1 VTARTAL
8 ACAVVA
14 LALAGCGGGSQKG
27 EVTKVV
33 RQWTATMADQNGKA
47 ACSRMTT
54 AARAEMA
61 SFAQAYTKVPPTT
74 ACAVNAT
81 RFTHKLSSIALR
93 QMRDADVAQI
103 RIDGATAVVHMEDG
117 GPNELRLRREGDTWR
132 IDQAFQKGWR
142 LMGAPSFGMTGG

>member
-1 VTARTAL
+1 VAVRATI

-14 LALAGCGGGSQKG
+14 VALAGCGGGSQEG

-47 ACSRMTT
+47 ACARMTA
-54 AARAEMA
+54 AARSEMA
-61 SFAQAYTKVPPTT
+61 AFAKANTKVPPTT

-81 RFTHKLSSIALR
+81 RFTHRLSSIALR
-93 QMRDADVAQI
+93 QMRDADVADI
-103 RIDGATAVVHMEDG
+103 HIDGSAAIVHMADG

-132 IDQAFQKGWR
+132 IDQAFRKGWR